1 MSMKRI
7 WLSLMLLACAVT
19 APAQQA
25 GTDALQMLQEA
36 VALIHEGQYRLAIG
50 NKLDP
55 VIQAFEA
62 EYKDSGK
69 HIYGARSGAESLYY
83 LALASATSDEAQ
95 QNRQSDSTVGKAGEG
110 EAPAIEMPAEGVGG
124 STQDTL
130 VINSIWGDA
139 LFIKGSA
146 LVSLK
151 EYAEAEQVLAE
162 AIALSPMN
170 SMYLSEYAYVFLAR
184 KQWLEGL
191 AWAQKAEEA
200 ASFSPESDAK
210 GERGLAL
217 RHMGFA
223 QIELGR
229 LDEAEK
235 TFKAALKLDRNDAK
249 AKHEL
254 EYIKQMRARQKTD

>member
-1 MSMKRI
+1 M
-7 WLSLMLLACAVT
+7 
-19 APAQQA
+19 
-25 GTDALQMLQEA
+25 
-36 VALIHEGQYRLAIG
+36 
-50 NKLDP
+50 
-55 VIQAFEA
+55 
-62 EYKDSGK
+62 
-69 HIYGARSGAESLYY
+69 
-83 LALASATSDEAQ
+83 
-95 QNRQSDSTVGKAGEG
+95 
-110 EAPAIEMPAEGVGG
+110 
-124 STQDTL
+124 
-130 VINSIWGDA
+130 
-139 LFIKGSA
+139 FIKGSA

-200 ASFSPESDAK
+200 AAFSPESDAK
-210 GERGLAL
+210 DERGRAL

-235 TFKAALKLDRNDAK
+235 TFKAALKLNRNDAK

-254 EYIKQMRARQKTD
+254 EYIKQMRAKQKAD